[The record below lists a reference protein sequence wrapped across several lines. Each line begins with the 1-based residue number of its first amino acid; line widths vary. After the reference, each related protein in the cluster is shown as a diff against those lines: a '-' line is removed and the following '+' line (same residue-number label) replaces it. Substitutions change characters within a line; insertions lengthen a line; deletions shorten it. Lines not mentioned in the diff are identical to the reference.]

1 MILPDVISKEP
12 LGPVVRGNDR
22 QWIDIVEWVHFAM
35 LNAEEL
41 GVSTR
46 GNDVGESRRFCV
58 SSAIPQISAGRSDSR
73 TPGPP
78 SGRPKYAKGSRLLAT
93 ANFGTVQFE
102 FQVPTRSA
110 RSRSVPLR
118 KECAHK
124 RSLT

>member
-1 MILPDVISKEP
+1 MRCACDFSKPRDHMILPDVISKEP

-58 SSAIPQISAGRSDSR
+58 SSAIPQISAGRSELSNAWAVKW
-73 TPGPP
+73 
-78 SGRPKYAKGSRLLAT
+78 SAKGCQRIET
-93 ANFGTVQFE
+93 ACDGE
-102 FQVPTRSA
+102 
-110 RSRSVPLR
+110 LR
-118 KECAHK
+118 
-124 RSLT
+124 